1 MQPVRMTGYGGQALG
16 LIGRA
21 DANIQPLISLVSAF
35 RCGSGEHACDALR
48 PRTTA
53 IRFFDGAVQ
62 RNTDREL
69 RSARHSSLE
78 AWLIAIFDSRFLE
91 RTKRSCNSP
100 LMHLLRNRATIRRC
114 SAFAIPQSRA
124 RLNKMVA
131 LLAPVPEEHLVSAL
145 DVVHEHKKV
154 AFRSRSWQLFRQID
168 ELRGDAPADVLIY
181 ASHSTVHHSPPTVSW
196 RVKYIGQREAS
207 GGAHPDGM
215 TYRPLSTTEYPDDN
229 KGHGLFSG
237 KSVIGPPAH

>member
-1 MQPVRMTGYGGQALG
+1 
-16 LIGRA
+16 
-21 DANIQPLISLVSAF
+21 
-35 RCGSGEHACDALR
+35 
-48 PRTTA
+48 
-53 IRFFDGAVQ
+53 
-62 RNTDREL
+62 
-69 RSARHSSLE
+69 
-78 AWLIAIFDSRFLE
+78 
-91 RTKRSCNSP
+91 
-100 LMHLLRNRATIRRC
+100 
-114 SAFAIPQSRA
+114 
-124 RLNKMVA
+124 MVA

-145 DVVHEHKKV
+145 DVVREHKKV

-196 RVKYIGQREAS
+196 RAKYIGQREAR

-237 KSVIGPPAH
+237 KSVIWSACPLNHKSRSGPFFNTERPNHARNISFRAVRLLLRVSLPHQASVGRRSGDHPGFAVGSDPGNFALRAGGRVEQLRYLGDCTGFP